1 MTTGQRMR
9 VDIERQEE
17 RRACVVHLAGDIDVA
32 VVPGLQGALEHVIG
46 TGCENIVL
54 DLAHVTYADSSALN
68 LLVWLDRR
76 LQGHEGKAILAGAN
90 KDVSRILE
98 LTGLLSVASCLTET
112 RDLDAAVACFDVVE
126 SDLVIEWIRSLDM
139 PAEVDSLAGVRDQVY
154 ELVSSLDFNESAL
167 FDIKV
172 AVGEAL
178 ANAIRHG
185 SSREA
190 DSRIRVDVT
199 AYADRV
205 AVRVTDSGRGFD
217 GEHACSDDLYAV
229 GGRGVMFMR
238 ALMDQVAF
246 CPLDSGG
253 TEVTLVKLRPFVRRV
268 DTIR

>member
-1 MTTGQRMR
+1 MD
-9 VDIERQEE
+9 VDIERQED

-32 VVPGLQGALEHVIG
+32 VVPGLQSALEQVIG

-54 DLAHVTYADSSALN
+54 DLARVTYADSSALS

-76 LQGHEGKAILAGAN
+76 LQSYAGKAILAGAN

-98 LTGLLSVASCLTET
+98 LTGLLSATACLDEE
-112 RDLDAAVACFDVVE
+112 RDLDAAVACFDIVE
-126 SDLVIEWIRSLDM
+126 SDLVVEWTRSLDM
-139 PAEVDSLAGVRDQVY
+139 NADVDELAGVRDQVY
-154 ELVSSLDFNESAL
+154 EMISTLDFSESAL

-185 SSREA
+185 SPS
-190 DSRIRVDVT
+190 DGGVGIHVDVT

-205 AVRVTDSGRGFD
+205 AVSVTDSGRGFD
-217 GEHACSDDLYAV
+217 GDHVCSDDLYAV

-238 ALMDQVAF
+238 ALMDQVSF
-246 CPLDSGG
+246 CPSDEGG
-253 TEVTLVKLRPFVRRV
+253 TEVNLVKLRPVRPPC
-268 DTIR
+268 